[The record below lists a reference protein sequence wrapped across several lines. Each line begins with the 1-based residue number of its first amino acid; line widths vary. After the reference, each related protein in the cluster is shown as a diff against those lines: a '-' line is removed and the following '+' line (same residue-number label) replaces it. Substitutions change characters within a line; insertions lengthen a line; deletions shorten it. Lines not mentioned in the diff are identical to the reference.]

1 MCFVVMH
8 LMITKRKY
16 KGRIIEHAKIVE
28 SYRENGKTPR
38 KRTIFNLGTIKN
50 EEDRVKFK
58 QILNSIKEGN
68 EFVNVKDLNI
78 ESSKEFGVTY
88 TINKLLEKYGIQEI
102 LQEELT
108 KNKAQFNIFGIIKAL
123 IINRLIKPS
132 SDLSAYDWMKNDYSE
147 KLDVKEHQVY
157 RALDYFIER
166 KDNIEKKIFE
176 SLKTKLNLNTDLIHY
191 DLTSSYFEG
200 LKCEIAFYGHSRDHR
215 KDRKQIVIGLVMC
228 DGIPIYHE
236 VYEGNTLDKST
247 LKGMINN
254 LKEKLGIKKAAIV
267 ADRGL
272 ITEGN
277 LEMLED
283 EEYNFVLGF
292 QRRNNKISK
301 EYLVREINTEQQQ
314 FAIEVDKETIKRNN
328 KEYVRR
334 YILCLDQNTKKDRLR
349 NLEEIKNNLDL
360 KLMELKDKYSKSQ
373 LNKKGKKMTK
383 ESLILQA
390 FKIAGKNKRLFE
402 IKEDNGLK
410 FSFKKESYE
419 YEKNI
424 AGKFLIVTNTEKS
437 AIEIMKTYKE
447 LQIVENA
454 FDEIKNFLDVRPL
467 EHHKKSRVKAHV
479 FVCVLG
485 FLIESIIEKF
495 SKESA
500 RKTLRKLERI
510 KMIEIKIKGN
520 DKKML
525 TMEALIEVKGIFKE
539 IRIKEPSLLDC
550 SC

>member
-1 MCFVVMH
+1 MH
-8 LMITKRKY
+8 LMITKIKKENGKITEY
-16 KGRIIEHAKIVE
+16 AKIVQ
-28 SYRENGKTPR
+28 SYWDGKTSR
-38 KRTIFNLGTIKN
+38 QKILLSLGAIKS
-50 EEDRVKFK
+50 EKDKQRVKR
-58 QILNSIKEGN
+58 ILNSMREGENYVKEN
-68 EFVNVKDLNI
+68 DLKI
-78 ESSKEFGVTY
+78 MDAVEFGVTH
-88 TINKLLEKYGIQEI
+88 TANKLLEKYGIQEI

-108 KNKAQFNIFGIIKAL
+108 KNKVQFNIFGIIKAL

-176 SLKTKLNLNTDLIHY
+176 SLKTKLNLNTNLIHY

-228 DGIPIYHE
+228 EGIPIYHE

-254 LKEKLGIKKAAIV
+254 LKEKLGIKKTAIV

-272 ITEGN
+272 ITEDN
-277 LEMLED
+277 LELLED
-283 EEYNFVLGF
+283 EKYDFVLGF
-292 QRRNNKISK
+292 QRRNNNISK
-301 EYLVREINTEQQQ
+301 GYLVKEINSEQKQ
-314 FAIEVDKETIKRNN
+314 FAKEIGKETIKRKD
-328 KEYVRR
+328 KEHVRR
-334 YILCLDQNTKKDRLR
+334 YILCLDQNTKKERLK
-349 NLEEIKNNLDL
+349 NLEEIKNNIEF
-360 KLMELKDKYSKSQ
+360 KLSELKEKYTKSQ
-373 LNKKGKKMTK
+373 KSKKGKKITK

-390 FKIAGKNKRLFE
+390 YKIAGTNKRLFE

-410 FSFKKESYE
+410 FSLKKESYE
-419 YEKNI
+419 YEKKI
-424 AGKFLIVTNTEKS
+424 AGKFLIVTNTAKD

-447 LQIVENA
+447 LQMVENA
-454 FDEIKNFLDVRPL
+454 FDEIKNFLDIRPI

-479 FVCVLG
+479 FVCVMS
-485 FLIESIIEKF
+485 FLIESIIERL

-500 RKTLRKLERI
+500 RRTIEKLKRVRIINLSFGNKTKKQLT
-510 KMIEIKIKGN
+510 EISEE
-520 DKKML
+520 
-525 TMEALIEVKGIFKE
+525 MEDIFKALQIQKPVILE
-539 IRIKEPSLLDC
+539 TKI
-550 SC
+550 

>member
-1 MCFVVMH
+1 
-8 LMITKRKY
+8 
-16 KGRIIEHAKIVE
+16 
-28 SYRENGKTPR
+28 
-38 KRTIFNLGTIKN
+38 
-50 EEDRVKFK
+50 
-58 QILNSIKEGN
+58 
-68 EFVNVKDLNI
+68 
-78 ESSKEFGVTY
+78 
-88 TINKLLEKYGIQEI
+88 
-102 LQEELT
+102 
-108 KNKAQFNIFGIIKAL
+108 
-123 IINRLIKPS
+123 LIKPS

-228 DGIPIYHE
+228 EGIPIYHE
-236 VYEGNTLDKST
+236 VYEGNTVDKST
-247 LKGMINN
+247 LKEMVDN
-254 LKEKLGIKKAAIV
+254 LKEKIGIKKTAIV

-272 ITEGN
+272 ITEDN

-283 EEYNFVLGF
+283 KEYDFVLGF
-292 QRRNNKISK
+292 QRRNNNISK
-301 EYLVREINTEQQQ
+301 GYLIKEINSEQKQ
-314 FAIEVDKETIKRNN
+314 FAKEIGKETIKRND

-334 YILCLDQNTKKDRLR
+334 YILCLDQNTKKDRLK
-349 NLEEIKNNLDL
+349 NLEEIKINIEL
-360 KLMELKDKYSKSQ
+360 KLSELKEKYAKSQ
-373 LNKKGKKMTK
+373 KNKKGKKITK

-390 FKIAGKNKRLFE
+390 YKIAGKNKRLFE
-402 IKEDNGLK
+402 IKEDKGLK
-410 FSFKKESYE
+410 FSLKKESYE
-419 YEKNI
+419 YEKKI
-424 AGKFLIVTNTEKS
+424 AGKFLIITNTTNE

-447 LQIVENA
+447 LQMVENA
-454 FDEIKNFLDVRPL
+454 FDEIKNFLDIRPI

-500 RKTLRKLERI
+500 RKTIKKLKRVKIINLRIGDKTKKLLTEVSEE
-510 KMIEIKIKGN
+510 IENTFKALQIQKPVILGTKI
-520 DKKML
+520 
-525 TMEALIEVKGIFKE
+525 
-539 IRIKEPSLLDC
+539 
-550 SC
+550 

>member
-1 MCFVVMH
+1 MH
-8 LMITKRKY
+8 LKITKIKK
-16 KGRIIEHAKIVE
+16 KGEITEYAKIVQ
-28 SYRENGKTPR
+28 SYWDGKTSR
-38 KRTIFNLGTIKN
+38 QKILLSLGAIKS
-50 EEDRVKFK
+50 EKDKQRVKR
-58 QILNSIKEGN
+58 ILNSMREGENYVKEN
-68 EFVNVKDLNI
+68 DLKI
-78 ESSKEFGVTY
+78 MDAVEFGVTH
-88 TINKLLEKYGIQEI
+88 TANKLLEKYGIQEI

-108 KNKAQFNIFGIIKAL
+108 KNKVQFNIFGIIKAL

-228 DGIPIYHE
+228 DDIPIYHE

-254 LKEKLGIKKAAIV
+254 LKEKLGIKKTAIV

-272 ITEGN
+272 ITEDN
-277 LEMLED
+277 LELLED
-283 EEYNFVLGF
+283 EKYDFVLGF
-292 QRRNNKISK
+292 QRRNNNISK
-301 EYLVREINTEQQQ
+301 GYLVKEINSEQKQ
-314 FAIEVDKETIKRNN
+314 FAKEIGKETIKRND

-334 YILCLDQNTKKDRLR
+334 YILCLDQNTKKERLK
-349 NLEEIKNNLDL
+349 NLEEIKNNIEFKLSDL
-360 KLMELKDKYSKSQ
+360 KEKYAKSQ
-373 LNKKGKKMTK
+373 KSKKVKKITK

-390 FKIAGKNKRLFE
+390 YKIAGKNKRLFE

-410 FSFKKESYE
+410 FSLKKESYE
-419 YEKNI
+419 YEKKI
-424 AGKFLIVTNTEKS
+424 AGKFLIVTNTTKD

-447 LQIVENA
+447 LQMVENA
-454 FDEIKNFLDVRPL
+454 FDEIKNFLDIRPI

-479 FVCVLG
+479 FVCVMS
-485 FLIESIIEKF
+485 FLVESIIEKL

-500 RKTLRKLERI
+500 RKTIERLKRVKIINLRIGDKTKKL
-510 KMIEIKIKGN
+510 
-520 DKKML
+520 L
-525 TMEALIEVKGIFKE
+525 TEVSEEMEDIFKALQIQKPVILE
-539 IRIKEPSLLDC
+539 TKI
-550 SC
+550 

>member
-1 MCFVVMH
+1 MH

-16 KGRIIEHAKIVE
+16 KNKIIEHAKIVE

-50 EEDRVKFK
+50 EEDREKFK
-58 QILNSIKEGN
+58 QILNSIKEGD
-68 EFVNVKDLNI
+68 EFINVKNLNI

-88 TINKLLEKYGIQEI
+88 TANKLLEKYDIQKI
-102 LQEELT
+102 LKEELIE
-108 KNKAQFNIFGIIKAL
+108 NKVKFDIFGIIKAL

-132 SDLSAYDWMKNDYSE
+132 SDLSAYDWMKKDYSE

-200 LKCEIAFYGHSRDHR
+200 LNCEIAFYGHSRDHR

-228 DGIPIYHE
+228 EGIPIYHE
-236 VYEGNTLDKST
+236 VYEGNTMDKST

-272 ITEGN
+272 ITEDN
-277 LEMLED
+277 LEMLEN
-283 EEYNFVLGF
+283 EEYDFVLGF
-292 QRRNNKISK
+292 QRRNNNTSK
-301 EYLVREINTEQQQ
+301 EHLIKEINTEQKQ
-314 FAIEVDKETIKRNN
+314 FAKEVEKETIKRND

-334 YILCLDQNTKKDRLR
+334 YILCLDQNTKKERLKI
-349 NLEEIKNNLDL
+349 LGEIKNNIEL
-360 KLMELKDKYSKSQ
+360 KLLELKEKYAKSQ
-373 LNKKGKKMTK
+373 KNKKGKKMTK

-390 FKIAGKNKRLFE
+390 YKIAGKNKRLFE

-410 FSFKKESYE
+410 FSLKKESYE
-419 YEKNI
+419 YEKKI
-424 AGKFLIVTNTEKS
+424 AGKFLIVTNTTKE

-454 FDEIKNFLDVRPL
+454 FDEIKNFLDIRPL

-479 FVCVLG
+479 FVCVMS

-500 RKTLRKLERI
+500 RKTIEKLKRL
-510 KMIEIKIKGN
+510 KIINLSFGN
-520 DKKML
+520 KTKKVL
-525 TMEALIEVKGIFKE
+525 TEVSEEMEDIFKVLQ
-539 IRIKEPSLLDC
+539 IQKPVVLGTKI
-550 SC
+550 

>member
-1 MCFVVMH
+1 MH

-16 KGRIIEHAKIVE
+16 KNKIIEHAKIVE

-50 EEDRVKFK
+50 EEDREKFK
-58 QILNSIKEGN
+58 QILNSIKEGD
-68 EFVNVKDLNI
+68 EFINVKNLNI

-88 TINKLLEKYGIQEI
+88 TANKLLEKYDIQKI
-102 LQEELT
+102 LKEELIE
-108 KNKAQFNIFGIIKAL
+108 NKVKFDIFGIIKAL

-132 SDLSAYDWMKNDYSE
+132 SDLSAYDWMKKDYSE

-200 LKCEIAFYGHSRDHR
+200 LNCEIAFYGHSRDHR

-228 DGIPIYHE
+228 EGIPIYHE
-236 VYEGNTLDKST
+236 VYEGNTMDKST

-272 ITEGN
+272 ITEDN
-277 LEMLED
+277 LEMLEN
-283 EEYNFVLGF
+283 EEYDFVLGF
-292 QRRNNKISK
+292 QRRNNNTSK
-301 EYLVREINTEQQQ
+301 EHLIKEINTEQKQ
-314 FAIEVDKETIKRNN
+314 FAKEVEKETIKRND

-334 YILCLDQNTKKDRLR
+334 YILCLDQNTKKERLKI
-349 NLEEIKNNLDL
+349 LGEIKNNIEL
-360 KLMELKDKYSKSQ
+360 KLLELKEKYAKSQ
-373 LNKKGKKMTK
+373 KNKKGKKMTK

-390 FKIAGKNKRLFE
+390 YKIAGKNKRLFE

-410 FSFKKESYE
+410 FSLKKENYE
-419 YEKNI
+419 YEKKI
-424 AGKFLIVTNTEKS
+424 AGKFLIVTNTTKE

-454 FDEIKNFLDVRPL
+454 FDEIKNFLDIRPI
-467 EHHKKSRVKAHV
+467 EHHKKSRVRAHV
-479 FVCVLG
+479 FVCVLS

-500 RKTLRKLERI
+500 RKVLRKLERI
-510 KMIEIKIKGN
+510 KMVEIKIK
-520 DKKML
+520 DHYKKRL
-525 TMEALIEVKGIFKE
+525 TRESLIEAKNIFKE
-539 IRIKEPSLLDC
+539 IKIKEPNILDC
-550 SC
+550 SCEN